1 MRPPATYLLPTW
13 TQTVASRKPMPDP
26 FEIRRLQAVD
36 AEDYRTI
43 RLAALK
49 TQPQAF
55 GAVHADEA
63 SRPAAHFAERIATST
78 VLGAYHQAQIVGMI
92 GLKQEVGA
100 KVSHKGLIWG
110 FYVEPFHQRRGIG
123 SALLAA
129 IIDAAR
135 DLVEQVTLTVVQQ
148 NTFAIALYE
157 RFGFSVYGVEPRA
170 LKTSQGYSDE
180 VLMVRILD

>member
-1 MRPPATYLLPTW
+1 M
-13 TQTVASRKPMPDP
+13 SDP

-36 AEDYRTI
+36 AEDYRAI

-92 GLKQEVGA
+92 WLKQEVGA

-123 SALLAA
+123 SALLAT

-170 LKTSQGYSDE
+170 LRTSQGFSDE

>member
-1 MRPPATYLLPTW
+1 
-13 TQTVASRKPMPDP
+13 MPDP
-26 FEIRRLQAVD
+26 FEIRRLQVVD
-36 AEDYRTI
+36 AEDYRKI

-49 TQPQAF
+49 TLPLA
-55 GAVHADEA
+55 
-63 SRPAAHFAERIATST
+63 FAERVTLST
-78 VLGAYHQAQIVGMI
+78 VFGANHQGQIVGMI

-110 FYVEPFHQRRGIG
+110 FYIEPFHQRRRIG

-148 NTFAIALYE
+148 NASAIALYE

-170 LKTSQGYSDE
+170 LKTSQGYAHE
-180 VLMVRILD
+180 VLMVRVLN